1 MPFFKKIL
9 SFTITLCKSRPST
22 RRNSGRPLNRFSG
35 CVYENKFNNAV
46 NRETVIPGQTLRLV
60 AQTNPN
66 APLNLN
72 WIDDNSLQ
80 VTSVDRAGALRGESA
95 DLRFR
100 FVLIGTDVGMGGN
113 KSS

>member
-1 MPFFKKIL
+1 MSPPAFQGSSQEFSL
-9 SFTITLCKSRPST
+9 VGGSPSDPDS
-22 RRNSGRPLNRFSG
+22 NFVQVNI
-35 CVYENKFNNAV
+35 EFNNAV